1 MLKSVEWESI
11 RTEKFP
17 LTPIALFESFTS
29 TAESLVS
36 RHAAELKR
44 RQQWLSSALEEHGDD
59 ESQRQPV
66 PIIASTADKYG
77 VIVKGGLFEV
87 TVFVTIC
94 LRLYIHSCPWLKLV
108 RDKQTVAMK

>member
-1 MLKSVEWESI
+1 MIKSVEWENI

-17 LTPIALFESFTS
+17 LTPIALFECLTS

-36 RHAAELKR
+36 RHAAEMKR

-87 TVFVTIC
+87 TVSVLIRW
-94 LRLYIHSCPWLKLV
+94 RLYIHSCQRPRV
-108 RDKQTVAMK
+108 YHDKRTVARK

>member
-1 MLKSVEWESI
+1 MLKSVEWETI

-17 LTPIALFESFTS
+17 LTPIALFESCTS

-44 RQQWLSSALEEHGDD
+44 RQQWLSSALEEHGD

-77 VIVKGGLFEV
+77 VVRKG
-87 TVFVTIC
+87 
-94 LRLYIHSCPWLKLV
+94 
-108 RDKQTVAMK
+108 

>member
-1 MLKSVEWESI
+1 MMKSVEWESI

-59 ESQRQPV
+59 ESQRQSV

-87 TVFVTIC
+87 TVSVLIR